1 MPKARETENMKIIEE
16 MNEIHLAVNG
26 IYGYR
31 RMTLNLKRRFG
42 RNVNA
47 KRVRRLM
54 HVAGIHCVIRRKRP
68 LYIRNRPQQ
77 TAENILNRDFNA
89 AGPNQKWVT
98 DVTELKY
105 GASQKAYLSAILDL
119 HDGSIR
125 AFVLGHSNNNQLV
138 FDTLELAL
146 KGAPGSRPLL
156 HSDRGFQ
163 YTSHAFRHM
172 TRVAGIT
179 QSMSRV
185 GRCIDNGPMES
196 FWGALKCESYY
207 LHKFTEFD
215 ELQLAIQKYIHF
227 YNEERY
233 QQRLNGLAPLEYR
246 AQAV

>member
-1 MPKARETENMKIIEE
+1 MK
-16 MNEIHLAVNG
+16 G

-119 HDGSIR
+119 YD
-125 AFVLGHSNNNQLV
+125 QLV
-138 FDTLELAL
+138 FDTFELAL
-146 KGAPGSRPLL
+146 QGASGSRPLL

-172 TRVAGIT
+172 TRVAGIL
-179 QSMSRV
+179 R
-185 GRCIDNGPMES
+185 
-196 FWGALKCESYY
+196 
-207 LHKFTEFD
+207 
-215 ELQLAIQKYIHF
+215 LAIQKYIHF

-246 AQAV
+246 EQAV

>member
-1 MPKARETENMKIIEE
+1 MKIIGE
-16 MNEIHLAVNG
+16 MNQIHLSVKG

-42 RNVNA
+42 RNVNE

-54 HVAGIHCVIRRKRP
+54 LVAGIHCVIRRKCP

-77 TAENILNRDFNA
+77 TAENILNRDFKV

-105 GASQKAYLSAILDL
+105 GTSQKAYLSAILAL
-119 HDGSIR
+119 YDGSIR

-138 FDTLELAL
+138 FDTFELAL
-146 KGAPGSRPLL
+146 QGAPGNRPLL

-185 GRCIDNGPMES
+185 GNVFNGPIES
-196 FWGALKCESYY
+196 FWGTLKCESYY
-207 LHKFTEFD
+207 LHKFTECD
-215 ELQLAIQKYIHF
+215 ELQLAIQKYNHF
-227 YNEERY
+227 YNVERY

>member
-1 MPKARETENMKIIEE
+1 
-16 MNEIHLAVNG
+16 
-26 IYGYR
+26 
-31 RMTLNLKRRFG
+31 
-42 RNVNA
+42 
-47 KRVRRLM
+47 
-54 HVAGIHCVIRRKRP
+54 
-68 LYIRNRPQQ
+68 PQQ

-89 AGPNQKWVT
+89 AEPNQKWVT

-105 GASQKAYLSAILDL
+105 GASQKAYLSVILDL
-119 HDGSIR
+119 YDGSIR

-146 KGAPGSRPLL
+146 QGAPGSRPLL

-172 TRVAGIT
+172 TRVAGIK

-185 GRCIDNGPMES
+185 GKCIDNGPIES

-227 YNEERY
+227 YNEERF

>member
-1 MPKARETENMKIIEE
+1 MKIIEE
-16 MNEIHLAVNG
+16 MNEIHLAVNR

-42 RNVNA
+42 RNVNV

-119 HDGSIR
+119 YDGFIR

-138 FDTLELAL
+138 FDTLEHAL
-146 KGAPGSRPLL
+146 QGASGSRPLL

-185 GRCIDNGPMES
+185 GSCIDNGPMES

-207 LHKFTEFD
+207 LHKFAEFD
-215 ELQLAIQKYIHF
+215 ELRLAIQKYIYF